1 MSEFNLYLATAQK
14 CNGLL
19 RNDAFRNLRNV
30 WIAVRDKLEVKLVA
44 EKLPGIKLT
53 AKIQTVPINASVKI
67 D

>member
-1 MSEFNLYLATAQK
+1 MTLFLIDM
-14 CNGLL
+14 C
-19 RNDAFRNLRNV
+19 DPNLRNV